1 MKFPEYD
8 NQKKYF
14 ELCVEYEVK
23 TCNERGKDYEYWS
36 RVLNESNLCD
46 AIKKW
51 ESPNHFW
58 YKWHC
63 NNLFIEY
70 KKVTFKDEYNTF
82 TKMNIDQFDDENNW
96 AFITIGFNEQTITDK
111 QMMDVSQRVSELK
124 YFSSC
129 EYVLEKHRENGIH
142 HHTHFLVKFHQKT
155 YRSKLIDWIY
165 QIKGMKNICLQ
176 KTFIDILG
184 PINPKKQSQPFQVYY
199 EYIRGNKREEKLKY
213 VAMDDSW
220 REKSG
225 IKKLYQN
232 I

>member
-8 NQKKYF
+8 NNKKYF

-23 TCNERGKDYEYWS
+23 TCPKRQDYEYWS
-36 RVLNESNLCD
+36 RVLNESNLTE

-51 ESPNHFW
+51 PSQNHFW
-58 YKWHC
+58 YQWHN

-70 KKVTFKDEYNTF
+70 KKTTFKEEYNEF
-82 TKMNIDQFDDENNW
+82 TKLNVDQFDDTNNW
-96 AFITIGFNEQTITDK
+96 AFITIGFNEQTITEK
-111 QMMDVSQRVSELK
+111 QMMDVSQRVGELK

-142 HHTHFLVKFHQKT
+142 HHTHFLVKFHQKI

-165 QIKGMKNICLQ
+165 QVKGMKNICLQ
-176 KTFIDILG
+176 KTFIDVLG
-184 PINPKKQSQPFQVYY
+184 PINPKKQHQPFQVYHD
-199 EYIRGNKREEKLKY
+199 YIRGNKREEKLKY
-213 VAMDDSW
+213 VVLDDQW